1 MFEELQNKVAVV
13 TGSAG
18 GIGREISI
26 KLAQQGAILVGIDN
40 DPERGQATKK
50 AVEDIG
56 GKAFFELV
64 DLSSEA
70 EIQRVFKKIGQDVG
84 SVDVLVNSAGVC
96 RPMPLLKTTKA
107 IWDLTISINLTAT
120 FLCIQQVVE
129 GMAARGYGK
138 IVNISSRSGVV
149 GSKGFASYSASK
161 FGEIGLTQCAANEF
175 AKDHINVN
183 AICPGIVFTPMWEKQ
198 LDDYVALKGYNP
210 DNMQEELVRK
220 IPMERLQTEEDIANA
235 VLFLVS
241 EMSKNITG
249 HTLMVTGGY

>member
-1 MFEELQNKVAVV
+1 MFEELQNKVAVI

-18 GIGREISI
+18 GIGREISR
-26 KLAQQGAILVGIDN
+26 KLAQQGAVVVGIDN
-40 DPERGQATKK
+40 DQVRGLKTK
-50 AVEDIG
+50 EDIEAEG
-56 GKAFFELV
+56 YQACFEQV
-64 DLSSEA
+64 DLASET
-70 EIQRVFKKIGQDVG
+70 EIHRVFSKIRQEVG
-84 SVDVLVNSAGVC
+84 PVDVLVNCAGVC
-96 RPMPLLKTTKA
+96 RPMPLLETTKE
-107 IWDLTISINLTAT
+107 IWDAAIGINLTAT
-120 FLCIQQVVE
+120 FLCIQQVIND
-129 GMAARGYGK
+129 MAEKGYGK

-161 FGEIGLTQCAANEF
+161 FGEIGLTQCVANEF
-175 AKDHINVN
+175 AKFHINVN

-210 DNMQEELVRK
+210 GNMKEELVNK
-220 IPMERLQTEEDIANA
+220 IPMARLQTGDDIANA